1 MYSVPKGSI
10 AVPAVAAPRF
20 YPIHP
25 ESLPTSTHF
34 LSNATVQQTLDPAFI
49 QQHVGWVFGD
59 QAYHYD
65 PAILTTADHDTSHPI
80 PAFEHPSH
88 ALLKEN
94 GFEQHKYYK
103 YHAKALRERKKLG
116 VGHSHEMN
124 TLFRFWSH
132 FLRDHFNKKMYKEF
146 KRLATEDANHHY
158 RYIKVVG
165 WVKGLLVS

>member
-1 MYSVPKGSI
+1 M
-10 AVPAVAAPRF
+10 
-20 YPIHP
+20 
-25 ESLPTSTHF
+25 
-34 LSNATVQQTLDPAFI
+34 
-49 QQHVGWVFGD
+49 GWVFGD

-65 PAILTTADHDTSHPI
+65 PSILTSGDHDTSHPI

-103 YHAKALRERKKLG
+103 YHAKALKERKKLG

-146 KRLATEDANHHY
+146 KRLAVEDANHHY
-158 RYIKVVG
+158 R
-165 WVKGLLVS
+165 

>member
-1 MYSVPKGSI
+1 M
-10 AVPAVAAPRF
+10 
-20 YPIHP
+20 
-25 ESLPTSTHF
+25 
-34 LSNATVQQTLDPAFI
+34 
-49 QQHVGWVFGD
+49 GWVFGD

-65 PAILTTADHDTSHPI
+65 PSILTTSGDHDTSHPI

-103 YHAKALRERKKLG
+103 YHAKALKERKKLG

-146 KRLATEDANHHY
+146 KRLAVEDANHHY
-158 RYIKVVG
+158 R
-165 WVKGLLVS
+165 